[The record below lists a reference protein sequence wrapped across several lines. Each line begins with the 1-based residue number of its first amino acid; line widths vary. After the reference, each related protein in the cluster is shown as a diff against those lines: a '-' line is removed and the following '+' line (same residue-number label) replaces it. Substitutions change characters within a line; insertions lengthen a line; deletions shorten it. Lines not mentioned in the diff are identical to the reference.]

1 MAYLDKTGLERLWLQ
16 ITAKLDNK
24 VTKVDGKGLST
35 NDFTTAEK
43 EQLATIISDYLKADD
58 YAALEALIDN
68 KVEKVDGKDLSTN
81 DFTNEEK
88 AALAQIFGDYL
99 TSADK
104 EELGGAIDD
113 AIANIAQADWSMSNT
128 ADPSYIKNRTH
139 FEVSEETLIQK
150 EGPCKLEAGS
160 GLGGQGGSPI
170 LQNGMN
176 YIFRSVNESGDLI
189 EEKAF
194 TFEGTQINFNI
205 KETTGGEVSISIG
218 STGVTGIGNSSAGVR
233 IIYYEIYSA
242 TGIKQLEEK
251 FIPTF
256 TIEDIDEITG
266 GCVIPDA
273 PVCYTV
279 RIDETNSNPLT
290 CCEYMDDAVGMDK
303 GSSDWDNKPIF
314 NSIKP
319 CTFINGH
326 VNYYLDPD
334 NFNLKEDGSAAALD
348 GTDGDVMIEF
358 QKFAYRLYK
367 EGNYQYVSITNDPD
381 LVASDSRFQ
390 YYAFSRDTVGDV
402 DKMYIGAFKGWG
414 DMNDMLIRSVANG
427 EYPTTNVS
435 LNQLRQVLPLKGA
448 NYGIMNYGQLVALQ
462 CLYLIKY
469 GNLDSQAALGMGFV
483 ENYNEDMP
491 CPMGG
496 TIDKGMYYGSTADG
510 LQQMKF
516 AGIEDLWGNVAE
528 WVEGFETG
536 ETDEFIVRYGNETQT
551 VHTGMD
557 MTGWDQYGYLSK
569 IQGTT
574 ELGFSGAEF
583 NGDETTYY
591 ADYSLFFP
599 SCVLFFGAF
608 WQDGADGG
616 LFFLFAE
623 YSADDAYPYF
633 GARLTYL

>member
-150 EGPCKLEAGS
+150 EGPYKLEAGS
-160 GLGGQGGSPI
+160 GLDSEGGSPI

-194 TFEGTQINFNI
+194 IFEGTRINFNI
-205 KETTGGEVSISIG
+205 QETTGGEVSVSIG

-266 GCVIPDA
+266 GCALIEA

-279 RIDETNSNPLT
+279 RIDETNSNSLT

-314 NSIKP
+314 KSIKP

-358 QKFAYRLYK
+358 SKFAYRLYR
-367 EGNYQYVSITNDPD
+367 EGDYLYVSITNDPD
-381 LVASDSRFQ
+381 LVASDNRFQ
-390 YYAFSRDTVGDV
+390 YYAFSRDAVGDI
-402 DKMYIGAFKGWG
+402 DKMYIGAFKGG
-414 DMNDMLIRSVANG
+414 VVEEYKLGSVVNG
-427 EYPTTNVS
+427 ELPVTNIS
-435 LNQLRQVLPLKGA
+435 LNQFSSNLSLKGE
-448 NYGIMNYGQLVALQ
+448 NYSIMNYGQLVALQ
-462 CLYLIKY
+462 CLFLIKY
-469 GNLDSQAALGMGFV
+469 GNLNSQAALGKGLTEANDRV
-483 ENYNEDMP
+483 
-491 CPMGG
+491 PMGG
-496 TIDKGMYYGSTADG
+496 TIDKGMYYGSTTDG
-510 LQQMKF
+510 TVQMKF
-516 AGIEDLWGNVAE
+516 AGIEDLWGNVFE
-528 WVEGFETG
+528 WCEGFA
-536 ETDEFIVRYGNETQT
+536 TDTDAANYMITYGNETVT
-551 VHTGMD
+551 VPSGHANEINSGFVSKVLGNTTG
-557 MTGWDQYGYLSK
+557 
-569 IQGTT
+569 
-574 ELGFSGAEF
+574 GFIAAEF
-583 NGDETTYY
+583 EGDETTYY
-591 ADYSLFFP
+591 ADSSGIYS
-599 SCVLFFGAF
+599 SSVLYFGAC
-608 WQDGADGG
+608 WDIGTYDGSGG
-616 LFFLFAE
+616 LFFFNA
-623 YSADDAYPYF
+623 
-633 GARLTYL
+633 GASSEDSD